1 MGHNPMNIHRS
12 INVENVK
19 RNQKSKMK
27 NESLPII
34 YITFLRTLRFLP
46 VFSAIFCLLEICI
59 SASFQGILV

>member
-1 MGHNPMNIHRS
+1 MFLIYKIIKNMGHNPMNIHRS

-34 YITFLRTLRFLP
+34 YIT
-46 VFSAIFCLLEICI
+46 IF
-59 SASFQGILV
+59 